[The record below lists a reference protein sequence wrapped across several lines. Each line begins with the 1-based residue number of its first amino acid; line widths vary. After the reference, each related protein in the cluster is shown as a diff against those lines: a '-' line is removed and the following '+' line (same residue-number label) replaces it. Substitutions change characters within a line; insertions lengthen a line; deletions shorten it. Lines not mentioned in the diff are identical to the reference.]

1 MGDILREAFDRRYV
15 LLPLL
20 LAIALVIAGFFVAE
34 ARRDYTRDL
43 SEVISE
49 REESL
54 RTIAELTY
62 ATMDA
67 ESAQRGY
74 VITGN
79 REYLDGYEPR
89 QQTALELVDRLI
101 QHYKAKESD
110 EVAVLERVRATLL
123 SKFGEQDDAIR
134 QMEEGKARSAVAT
147 VKTDVGLYFMRDIRE
162 QLEGL
167 RGREL
172 ERLYAT
178 LVQWKDGI
186 RLNTYINLA
195 TTAFTIVLLALVGW
209 LATREIRR
217 RDATSTELEGLVN
230 QRTAELRELSTHM
243 LRIGEIEKAALAREL
258 HDELGGL
265 LVAMRMDLAQLRR
278 RITLPDADA
287 ETRWKR
293 IDSAITA
300 GVELKRR
307 VIEDLRPTLLD
318 NMGLITALR
327 WQAEQS
333 CSQAGLRLKLDVPE
347 QEPALGNDTA
357 IAIFRCV
364 QELLF
369 NVLKHAKATQV
380 TLALRA
386 AERLTVVVEDDGIG
400 MPDRAVQSN
409 GTHGLKQIHFRM
421 QAVGGEVRT
430 EAVVPHGTRT
440 MLAVPL

>member
-1 MGDILREAFDRRYV
+1 MGNILREAIDRRYV

-20 LAIALVIAGFFVAE
+20 SVIVLVIAGFFVAE
-34 ARRDYTRDL
+34 ARRDYARDL
-43 SEVISE
+43 TEVISD

-62 ATMDA
+62 ATMDV

-79 REYLDGYEPR
+79 REYLEGYAPR
-89 QQTALELVDRLI
+89 QETAIELVDKLI
-101 QHYKAKESD
+101 QRYKTTESA

-123 SKFGEQDDAIR
+123 SKFGEQDETIR
-134 QMEEGKARSAVAT
+134 QMDEGKARSAVAS
-147 VKTDVGLYFMRDIRE
+147 VKTDIGLYFMRDIRE

-172 ERLYAT
+172 ERLYST
-178 LVQWKDGI
+178 LVQWRDGI
-186 RLNTYINLA
+186 RLNMYINVA
-195 TTAFTIVLLALVGW
+195 TTTFTVLLLALVGW

-230 QRTAELRELSTHM
+230 QRTADLRELSTHM
-243 LRIGEIEKAALAREL
+243 LRIGEFEKAALAREL

-293 IDSAITA
+293 IDGAITA

-307 VIEDLRPTLLD
+307 IIEDLRPTLLD

-333 CSQAGLRLKLDVPE
+333 CSQGGLHLELDVPE
-347 QEPALGNDTA
+347 QEPVLGNDTA
-357 IAIFRCV
+357 IAVFRCV

-380 TLALRA
+380 TLSLSA
-386 AERLTVVVEDDGIG
+386 AEKLTVVVEDDGVG
-400 MPDRAVQSN
+400 MPDGALHSSV
-409 GTHGLKQIHFRM
+409 THGLKQIHFRM
-421 QAVGGEVRT
+421 QAVGGEVRM
-430 EAVVPHGTRT
+430 EAAAPHGVRTTLVVP
-440 MLAVPL
+440 L